1 MKKNIQFK
9 LPTYEE
15 IMATP
20 AHQQHSTLPTRTN
33 TAASE
38 EDAIPEGDPSNTTG
52 LLLERLQAW
61 KHMVTY
67 LEEYIGA
74 VGKGQHSEAKE
85 QEKILKVHIPTSSI
99 MGRLTAYPV

>member
-1 MKKNIQFK
+1 
-9 LPTYEE
+9 
-15 IMATP
+15 MAAT
-20 AHQQHSTLPTRTN
+20 HQQHSDLPTRTN
-33 TAASE
+33 TLASE

-61 KHMVTY
+61 KHMVSY

-85 QEKILKVHIPTSSI
+85 QEKILKVIGPCILNLSPS
-99 MGRLTAYPV
+99 

>member
-1 MKKNIQFK
+1 
-9 LPTYEE
+9 
-15 IMATP
+15 MA
-20 AHQQHSTLPTRTN
+20 AAVNQQQSTLPTREN

-61 KHMVTY
+61 KHMVSY
-67 LEEYIGA
+67 LEEYIKA

-85 QEKILKVHIPTSSI
+85 QEKILKVPSDNNSI
-99 MGRLTAYPV
+99 LCLS